1 MAQRRAEY
9 IGILLAALCF
19 YAFCTDYIS
28 LYILLSVIFLP
39 VLSLL
44 MMCVSGSGLE
54 AVIDNPDMTRAKI
67 GDELRVYV
75 KVKNPARLGGA
86 RVRMNL
92 LIDYELEGKVHT
104 ERMRFVTE
112 RKEQMTACLV
122 SAEHCGHITCRIE
135 KLKLYDYLWLF
146 AIPGKV
152 SHAQCQ
158 FTVMPTLLDIEPLAE
173 RSYRE
178 DFESGIYAQ
187 NRPGR
192 DYSEVYEIRSYRE
205 GDPISSIHHK
215 LSAKRE
221 ELVVR
226 EGSYPVG
233 NRLML
238 ITILPDWTASIED
251 CEKVLTSAFSVSS
264 FLLANGIPHL
274 AAWLSEDMP
283 SGIMERHVG
292 DEESF
297 YEAADS
303 IMTSGRDRDSR
314 EIDIAIEGVQRLIC
328 FAKNREDAE
337 KILYTTAPDRISTTV
352 YFTGENEENALEIPG
367 IDIVCAEGKDQRE
380 VLSALVI

>member
-1 MAQRRAEY
+1 MAHRRAEF

-28 LYILLSVIFLP
+28 LYILLSVLSLP
-39 VLSLL
+39 LLSLL
-44 MMCVSGSGLE
+44 MTFLSGSALE

-75 KVKNPARLGGA
+75 KVRNPARLGGA

-92 LIDYELEGKVHT
+92 LIDYELEGKEHT

-122 SAEHCGHITCRIE
+122 SAEHCGRITCRIE

-152 SHAQCQ
+152 AHAQCQ
-158 FTVMPTLLDIEPLAE
+158 FTVMPTLLEIDPLAE
-173 RSYRE
+173 QVYRE
-178 DFESGIYAQ
+178 DFESNFYAQ
-187 NRPGR
+187 YRPGR

-238 ITILPDWTASIED
+238 LTVLPDWTASIED
-251 CEKVLTSAFSVSS
+251 CERVLTCAFSMSS
-264 FLLANGIPHL
+264 FLLANDIPHL
-274 AAWLSEDMP
+274 SASLSEDVS
-283 SGIMERHVG
+283 SGIMEIRVE

-297 YEAADS
+297 YAAADS
-303 IMTSGRDRDSR
+303 IMTSGRERNSWGV
-314 EIDIAIEGVQRLIC
+314 DIGIGGIQRLIC
-328 FAKNREDAE
+328 FAKDREDAE
-337 KILYTTAPDRISTTV
+337 KILYAVKPSEVSTTV

-367 IDIVCAEGKDQRE
+367 IDIVYAEGKDQKK